1 MHSTI
6 KACNQVPFL
15 PTMLI
20 NKSKNGENSHEAI
33 WVTLYFDTSLEQK
46 PHKKYYRGFGIVLP
60 IFFAGVPILSL
71 KELPKSAGKIASV
84 GFFSVNFTSQIWTFL
99 CA

>member
-1 MHSTI
+1 MEKILTSQFYW
-6 KACNQVPFL
+6 A
-15 PTMLI
+15 
-20 NKSKNGENSHEAI
+20 
-33 WVTLYFDTSLEQK
+33 TLYFDTSLKQK